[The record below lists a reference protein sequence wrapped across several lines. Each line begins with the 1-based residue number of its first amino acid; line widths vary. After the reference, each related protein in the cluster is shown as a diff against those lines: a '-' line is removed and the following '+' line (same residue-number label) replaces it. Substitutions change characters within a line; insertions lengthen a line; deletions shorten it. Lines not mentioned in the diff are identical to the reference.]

1 LGLGP
6 QRGLDLRDLGGLRR
20 LPPRACDPRLDW
32 QPCRLAIDHRLRL
45 HYHQLRRRQRLL
57 PRPPLLRRASRMIH
71 DEDDHRGLPIHSP
84 RALQLL
90 DACEPTG
97 RTVYGGV
104 VGYFDLSGQMDAA
117 IATRTAV
124 LPGGKAYV
132 QSGGGVAVDSDAE
145 RQESVNKAPAAA
157 PALSRLGVEG
167 QDYTTGFG
175 L

>member
-1 LGLGP
+1 
-6 QRGLDLRDLGGLRR
+6 
-20 LPPRACDPRLDW
+20 
-32 QPCRLAIDHRLRL
+32 
-45 HYHQLRRRQRLL
+45 
-57 PRPPLLRRASRMIH
+57 MIH

-145 RQESVNKAPAAA
+145 RQETVNKAPAAA

-175 L
+175 LWAGLAGSLTLIAGALGTLLFSPSWEDEAEGGASR